1 MTAVLVVVWYAIP
14 VLLIPMVGTLTCRFS
29 SEFLPDRRST
39 HEFESKSTLSTVMVK
54 LSRTRLLV
62 VDPVE
67 LSFTN

>member
-1 MTAVLVVVWYAIP
+1 MLYLVQKTTLVP
-14 VLLIPMVGTLTCRFS
+14 TLTCRFS

-39 HEFESKSTLSTVMVK
+39 HELKSKSTLSTVMVK